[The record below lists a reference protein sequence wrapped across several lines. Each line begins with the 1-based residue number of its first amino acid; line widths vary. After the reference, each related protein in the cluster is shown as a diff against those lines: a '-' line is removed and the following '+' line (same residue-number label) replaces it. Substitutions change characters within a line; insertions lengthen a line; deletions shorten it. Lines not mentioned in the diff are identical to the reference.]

1 MDKLFVN
8 INMFTLNQ
16 RVLLVRDNSAT
27 VIASPPLDQMREV
40 LDAALDQYK
49 VSEINFAGNENY
61 IKEFIL
67 YTLKTK
73 YSDRN
78 VRILVNGKILN

>member
-1 MDKLFVN
+1 
-8 INMFTLNQ
+8 MFTLNQ
-16 RVLLVRDNSAT
+16 RILLVRDSSAT
-27 VIASPPLDQMREV
+27 VIASPPLDQVKEV

-49 VSEINFAGNENY
+49 ISEINFAGNENY
-61 IKEFIL
+61 IKDFIL
-67 YTLKTK
+67 YALKTK